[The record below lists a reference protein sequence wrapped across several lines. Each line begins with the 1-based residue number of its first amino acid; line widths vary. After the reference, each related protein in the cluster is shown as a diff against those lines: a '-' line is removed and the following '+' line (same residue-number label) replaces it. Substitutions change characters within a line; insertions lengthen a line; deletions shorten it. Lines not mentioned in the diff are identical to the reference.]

1 MLEVDDAV
9 ALVVAGFAPLP
20 AEVAGLE
27 TALGRVLAEDVRARL
42 TQPPAAVSAMDGYAV
57 RAADTAPTPRRLR
70 IVGRSAA
77 GAGFEG
83 TIGAGEAVRI
93 FTGAPLPEGADAVVI
108 QEDTMTDGETVTP
121 GAAAEPGRFVR
132 PAGLDFGEGEVV
144 LAAGRR
150 LTPRDVALA
159 AAANVPWLKV
169 RRRPRVAIVATGDEL
184 AMPGEPLRPGRIVNS
199 NGLLCAGQ
207 VRTFGAIPVD
217 LGIAADDE
225 EALVA
230 AVTAARGCDLLVTLG
245 GASVGDHDLI
255 RPMLAKL
262 GFDLALYRVAMRPG
276 KPIMFGRL
284 GDLPVIGL
292 PGNPVSVGVGGAVFL
307 RAVVDRLSGVEPVSR
322 IFPARLGRDLA
333 ANDAR
338 QDYLR
343 ARLVRDPDGTLVAR
357 PFDRQDSAML
367 RLFAEAD
374 GLVVRPPYAP
384 AARAGDRV
392 PVLPLADG

>member
-27 TALGRVLAEDVRARL
+27 TALSRVLAEDVRARL

-108 QEDTMTDGETVTP
+108 QEDTTADGESVTP

-245 GASVGDHDLI
+245 GASVGDHDLV
-255 RPMLAKL
+255 RPTLAKL
-262 GFDLALYRVAMRPG
+262 GFDLALYKVAMRPG

-307 RAVVDRLSGVEPVSR
+307 RPVVHRLSGVEPVSR

-374 GLVVRPPYAP
+374 GLVVRPPHAP

-392 PVLPLADG
+392 PVLPLADS